1 MDTSNNNAPYYW
13 IGGIITVI
21 LVIGIV
27 MAFRGSPDEV
37 VEVESSNSSLVSP
50 YGVVTLKLGEV
61 ANFRGIS
68 IRPLAVTEDSR
79 CPQDVQ
85 CIWAGTVK
93 LEVESDLDTTGKRT
107 DTINLGTTHTIDT
120 FAVSLLS
127 VNPTPIA
134 GSEIADAEYKFTI
147 QVNQSGDSGEDS
159 TEENL
164 EDFEA
169 KG

>member
-1 MDTSNNNAPYYW
+1 MDTPNNATYYW
-13 IGGIITVI
+13 IGGIVAVI
-21 LVIGIV
+21 IIAGIV
-27 MAFRGSPDEV
+27 MAFRGSSNET
-37 VEVESSNSSLVSP
+37 VEAESSDSSMVSP

-68 IRPLAVTEDSR
+68 IRPTAVTEDSR
-79 CPQDVQ
+79 CAQDVQ

-93 LEVESDLDTTGKRT
+93 LEVESELDTTGKRT

-127 VNPTPIA
+127 VNPAPLA
-134 GSEIADAEYKFTI
+134 GSEITDVEYKFTI
-147 QVNQSGDSGEDS
+147 QVNQSGDSVEEDV
-159 TEENL
+159 EG
-164 EDFEA
+164 FEA